1 MVQLRVEK
9 FSLMYNGQLYKAGS
23 IVEMPAEEA
32 EKLAKAAPKEF
43 SVIYKPLTELPKGV
57 EAVDEIPE
65 DGIDLDKMTLKEL
78 KTFAKEQ
85 EIDLGSAKT
94 KDAIIDVIT
103 NALIERSEDLENAED
118 DAELPVIDP
127 ETGIEK

>member
-9 FSLMYNGQLYKAGS
+9 FSLRYNGQLYKAGS
-23 IVEMPAEEA
+23 IVEMPIEEA

-57 EAVDEIPE
+57 EGVDEIPE
-65 DGIDLDKMTLKEL
+65 DGIDLDKMTVKEL
-78 KTFAKEQ
+78 KAFAEEQ

-94 KDAIIDVIT
+94 KDAIMDVIT
-103 NALIERSEDLENAED
+103 DALIERGENLEDAEE
-118 DAELPVIDP
+118 DAELPEVNP

>member
-9 FSLMYNGQLYKAGS
+9 FSLRYNGQLYKAGS
-23 IVEMPAEEA
+23 IVEMPAAEA

-57 EAVDEIPE
+57 EGAEEITE
-65 DGIDLDKMTLKEL
+65 EGINLEVMTVKEL
-78 KTFAKEQ
+78 KTFAEEQ

-103 NALIERSEDLENAED
+103 NALIERAENLEDAED
-118 DAELPVIDP
+118 DAELPDIDP
-127 ETGIEK
+127 ANGIEK